1 MRFLEINDFF
11 RDNAKEINLD
21 IDDTQINSFLKFK
34 DLLLEWNKNIN
45 LTAITEDKDVII
57 KHFIDSL
64 TCCKY
69 IKKGS
74 KVIDVGTGAGF
85 PGLPIKIYFGNDVH
99 VTLMDSLNKRIKFLN
114 CVIEDLGLD
123 GIRTI
128 HSRAEDLGIKNE
140 YREKYNVVVSR
151 AVAHLS
157 VLAEYCLPFV
167 AVGGTFISMKR
178 DEVDEEV
185 ERSSKAID
193 VLGGKVENV
202 EKVKLPYIDVVH
214 SLVRIKKV
222 KSTPKGYPR
231 KAGKPEKE
239 PII

>member
-1 MRFLEINDFF
+1 MEINDFF

>member
-1 MRFLEINDFF
+1 LEINDFF